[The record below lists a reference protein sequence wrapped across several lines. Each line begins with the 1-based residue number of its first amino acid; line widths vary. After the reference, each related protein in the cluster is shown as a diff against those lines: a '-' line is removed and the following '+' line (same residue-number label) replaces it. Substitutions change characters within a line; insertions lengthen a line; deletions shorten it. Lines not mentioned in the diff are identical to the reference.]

1 MTRAALLLFLVGFAM
16 PTVGADD
23 QGAPCQPLASVTV
36 PQRSYAQLNV
46 PVFEQRV
53 YLYVPDIKSSFGGG
67 FSAFTLWIVEG
78 VYGKPFVQPTGSMD
92 ESAFEQIRTS
102 RNVMATPVQVAKDS
116 GPTRTPFT
124 IGKQRYTLDLVK
136 VNTSLGGTDSVS
148 VNVCR

>member
-1 MTRAALLLFLVGFAM
+1 MTRAAVLLLLLCFCTPAIR
-16 PTVGADD
+16 AIE
-23 QGAPCQPLASVTV
+23 QGAPCQALASATV
-36 PQRSYAQLNV
+36 AQRSYVQLNV
-46 PVFEQRV
+46 PAFEQRV
-53 YLYVPDIKSSFGGG
+53 YLYAPDIKSSFGGG

-78 VYGKPFVQPTGSMD
+78 VYGKPFVQPTGSME

-102 RNVMATPVQVAKDS
+102 RNVMATPVRVEKN
-116 GPTRTPFT
+116 GPLQTPFT